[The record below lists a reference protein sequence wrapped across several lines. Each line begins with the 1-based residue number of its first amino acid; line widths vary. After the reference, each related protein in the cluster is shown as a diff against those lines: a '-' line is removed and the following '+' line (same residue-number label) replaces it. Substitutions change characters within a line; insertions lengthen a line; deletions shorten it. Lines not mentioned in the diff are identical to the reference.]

1 MTSDEEWTPM
11 DRTTAESLL
20 RGDRTGLALD
30 RVLAAAKAPATAREL
45 AGEAAAVAAF
55 RAATTSSAGRTRRFP
70 VVWSALSKL
79 LTVKV
84 AAAAFATT
92 ATVGGVALAANNG
105 TLPGPVGAP
114 AASVSPSAAPE
125 PKPSPSTPPT
135 PSASAA
141 SSASARPRS
150 SGSPGAGPDRVAD
163 LCREFTRHDRE
174 NRRRALDDERFRELV
189 RQAGEKDRARV
200 EGFCGI
206 RPSGSVSTRPSGSV
220 STRPTWD
227 GDRRTPNRPRTR
239 GGMEPRRE

>member
-20 RGDRTGLALD
+20 RGDRTGLPLD

-55 RAATTSSAGRTRRFP
+55 RVATASPAGRARRFP
-70 VVWSALSKL
+70 VFWSTLSKL

-105 TLPGPVGAP
+105 ALPGPVSAP
-114 AASVSPSAAPE
+114 MASVSPSVAPE
-125 PKPSPSTPPT
+125 PKASPYTPYTPPTPYT
-135 PSASAA
+135 PSASAH
-141 SSASARPRS
+141 PRS
-150 SGSPGAGPDRVAD
+150 SGSPSAGPDRVAD
-163 LCREFTRHDRE
+163 LCREFTGRDRE

-206 RPSGSVSTRPSGSV
+206 RPSGSVSA
-220 STRPTWD
+220 RPTWE
-227 GDRRTPNRPRTR
+227 GDRRPPSRPRMR
-239 GGMEPRRE
+239 GGMEGGGMEPRRE

>member
-1 MTSDEEWTPM
+1 MTSDEEWIPM

-20 RGDRTGLALD
+20 RGDRTGLSLD

-55 RAATTSSAGRTRRFP
+55 RAATASSAGRTRRFP
-70 VVWSALSKL
+70 VFWSALSKL

-92 ATVGGVALAANNG
+92 ATVGGVALAANNS
-105 TLPGPVGAP
+105 TLPGPVSAP

-125 PKPSPSTPPT
+125 PKPTPPT
-135 PSASAA
+135 PPTP
-141 SSASARPRS
+141 SASARPRS
-150 SGSPGAGPDRVAD
+150 SGSPGARPDRVAD

-206 RPSGSVSTRPSGSV
+206 RPSGSVNTRPSGSV

-227 GDRRTPNRPRTR
+227 RDRRPPSRPRTH
-239 GGMEPRRE
+239 GGMGPRRE